1 MARSLFARAWGPPER
16 EAADRPPAG
25 SGGSAGGLGADAETS
40 VSSPID
46 DAPTKIATAVSVF
59 TFLANKLGSVPVR
72 VVERDDRTRRQ
83 IDDRTREFAWLW
95 DAPNPDEDAVPWWT
109 RAWAH
114 LEGWSNAFIYHRT
127 VGIGSMRRIVGLDLL
142 HPARVRV
149 TAKASGRRIY
159 RYRAPKANTV
169 TEYGRDD
176 VTHVM
181 RLSWDGLRGAT
192 PVAAAGAA
200 HRIAALQDT
209 WQMTHYRRSA
219 RPSGVVITP
228 AEHDDLAVAE
238 FYAGFE
244 EQIGSATGQGVLLL
258 QGNAKYEPI
267 IPATDEHILTARQ
280 YSRETILGV
289 YAPGLPHH
297 VLGWRSNTSN
307 FGTGLEIQGLHM
319 LANVFEPRH
328 NLVRDVVS
336 RRLLPRPLML
346 DWDVRQWIKSEAKTI
361 AEVYRKAREG
371 GAVTGDEWRDAMGL
385 DAEPLVDTFWQPK
398 NMTAIDRRG
407 NVVNEP
413 ARRA

>member
-1 MARSLFARAWGPPER
+1 MASSLFRGAWGPAPI
-16 EAADRPPAG
+16 EAADAPPPGAG
-25 SGGSAGGLGADAETS
+25 SSGLGADADSS
-40 VSSPID
+40 VSSPIG

-72 VVERDDRTRRQ
+72 VIERDDQTRRQ
-83 IDDRTREFAWLW
+83 IDDRNREFAYLW
-95 DAPNPDEDAVPWWT
+95 DAPNSDEDAVPWWT
-109 RAWAH
+109 RCWAH
-114 LEGWSNAFIYHRT
+114 LEGWSNAFLWRRT
-127 VGIGSMRRIVGLDLL
+127 VGIGSMRRTVGLDIL

-149 TAKASGRRIY
+149 KQKPSGRRVY
-159 RYRAPKANTV
+159 LYRAPGTNRTL
-169 TEYGRDD
+169 EYGPDEII
-176 VTHVM
+176 HIM

-192 PVAAAGAA
+192 PVAAASAA
-200 HRIAALQDT
+200 HRIAGLQDA

-219 RPSGVVITP
+219 RPSGVVLSP

-238 FYAGFE
+238 FYDGWE
-244 EQIGSATGQGVLLL
+244 DQIGGPNSQGVLLL

-267 IPATDEHILTARQ
+267 LPATDEGILAARQ

-336 RRLLPRPLML
+336 RRLLPRALEI

-361 AEVYRKAREG
+361 AEVYSKARAG
-371 GAVTGDEWRDAMGL
+371 GAVTGDEWRSAMGL
-385 DAEPLVDTFWQPK
+385 AADDLVDVFWQPK
-398 NMTAIDRRG
+398 NMTAIRRDG
-407 NVVNEP
+407 RIVNET
-413 ARRA
+413 ATRR

>member
-1 MARSLFARAWGPPER
+1 MSLFSRAWGRPAP
-16 EAADRPPAG
+16 EAADAPPAG
-25 SGGSAGGLGADAETS
+25 SGGSAGGGLGADADSS
-40 VSSPID
+40 VSSPIG

-83 IDDRTREFAWLW
+83 IEDRTREFAWLY
-95 DAPNPDEDAVPWWT
+95 DAPNSDEDAVPWWT
-109 RAWAH
+109 RCWAH
-114 LEGWSNAFIYHRT
+114 LEGWSNAFLYRRT
-127 VGIGSMRRIVGLDLL
+127 VGIGSMRRTVGLDLL
-142 HPARVRV
+142 HPSRVKV
-149 TAKASGRRIY
+149 TQLRSGRRRY
-159 RYRAPKANTV
+159 DYRAPKANST
-169 TEYGRDD
+169 TEYGRDQ
-176 VTHVM
+176 VTHIM

-192 PVAAAGAA
+192 PVAAAAAA
-200 HRIAALQDT
+200 HRIARLQDT

-219 RPSGVVITP
+219 RPSGVVISP

-238 FYAGFE
+238 FYDGYE
-244 EQIGSATGQGVLLL
+244 EQIGSPSGQGVLLL

-267 IPATDEHILTARQ
+267 MPITDEGLLAARQ

-336 RRLLPRPLML
+336 RHMLPRALMV
-346 DWDVRQWIKSEAKTI
+346 DWDVKQWIKSEAKTI
-361 AEVYRKAREG
+361 AEVYSKARLG
-371 GAVTGDEWRDAMGL
+371 GAVTGDEWRCAMGL
-385 DAEPLVDTFWQPK
+385 EAADAVDEFWVPK

-407 NVVNEP
+407 N
-413 ARRA
+413 ATGATAGSG